1 MYSVTSRKHPLGPW
15 LKFLALLTII
25 LSGCSTAPQPRTEI
39 SATIHDNAYQPSAW
53 RVPAGQQIT
62 LDLINEDTVDH
73 DWTVMMRNVTAP
85 FSADDGANI
94 YWSVRVPAG
103 SSLSATFQA
112 PAAAANYPVVCTTP
126 GHLEDGMLAH
136 LTVVQPGNNP

>member
-1 MYSVTSRKHPLGPW
+1 MSSVSPW
-15 LKFLALLTII
+15 LKFACIFLLL
-25 LSGCSTAPQPRTEI
+25 LSGCSTPPQPRTEI
-39 SATIHDNAYQPSAW
+39 SVTIHNNAFQPAAW

-62 LDLINEDTVDH
+62 LHLVNEDAVDH

-85 FSADDGANI
+85 FSADDQANI

-103 SSLSATFQA
+103 ASLSATVQA
-112 PAAAANYPVVCTTP
+112 RAAAANYPVVCTTP

-136 LTVVQPGNNP
+136 LTVVQLVNFP